1 MVKIRNEKGFTLIEM
16 LIVLA
21 VITTL
26 LILLIPNLADKN
38 ETVQNKGCAAL
49 IQMTDNQLESYKI
62 DHGAY
67 PATISILVDEEYIQ
81 SDTCSNGT
89 KQIVYDEGE
98 AINHK
103 LKTIAVTK

>member
-1 MVKIRNEKGFTLIEM
+1 MIKIKNEKGFTLIEM

-38 ETVQNKGCAAL
+38 ETVQEKGCAAL
-49 IQMTDNQLESYKI
+49 IQMTENQMESYKI

-67 PATISILVDEEYIQ
+67 PATISILVDEQYIQ

-89 KQIVYDEGE
+89 KQIVYDGE

-103 LKTIAVTK
+103 LKTIAVNN

>member
-38 ETVQNKGCAAL
+38 ESVQNKGCDAL
-49 IQMTDNQLESYKI
+49 IQMIENQMESYKI
-62 DHGAY
+62 DNGTY
-67 PATISILVDEEYIQ
+67 PATISILINENYIQ

-89 KQIVYDEGE
+89 KQIVYDGE

-103 LKTIAVTK
+103 LKTIAVIK